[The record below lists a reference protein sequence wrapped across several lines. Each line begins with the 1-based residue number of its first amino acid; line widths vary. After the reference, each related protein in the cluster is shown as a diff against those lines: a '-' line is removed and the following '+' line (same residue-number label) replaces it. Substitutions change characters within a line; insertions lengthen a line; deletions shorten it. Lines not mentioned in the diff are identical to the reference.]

1 MITAIDTNILLD
13 ILVPGSTYAAGSKAL
28 VDQANEQGAL
38 IIGEVV
44 YAELASHFLSQREL
58 EEFLLGTGIRLEQSQ
73 REALHAASEAWA
85 LYTSRRSR
93 ELQCPGCGQIQ
104 AVTCAACGNPL
115 RPRQHILAD
124 FLIGGHA
131 LKQADRLL
139 TRDRGYYCT
148 YFPDLRLQEEL

>member
-13 ILVPGSTYAAGSKAL
+13 MLVPGSTYAVSSKAL
-28 VDQANEQGAL
+28 VDQAYEEGAL

-44 YAELASHFLSQREL
+44 YAELASHFLSQKEL

-73 REALHAASEAWA
+73 REALYAASEAWG
-85 LYTSRRSR
+85 LYSARRSQ
-93 ELQCPGCGQIQ
+93 ELQCPHCGQIQ
-104 AVTCAACGNPL
+104 SVTCAACGNPI
-115 RPRQHILAD
+115 RPRQHVLAD

-139 TRDRGYYCT
+139 TRDRGYYRT
-148 YFPDLRLQEEL
+148 YFPALSLQEGV